1 VYKTIVYFLINYPI
15 QTINATYVLWFYKRK
30 NLSSI
35 EEYVFEVILL
45 EVSLLI
51 DGKAIELNDFSKD
64 FLGGTIQGAISPLR
78 GIDSNWKQLEIK
90 VKR

>member
-1 VYKTIVYFLINYPI
+1 MFCV
-15 QTINATYVLWFYKRK
+15 FYKRK

-35 EEYVFEVILL
+35 EEYIIEVVLL
-45 EVSLLI
+45 EVSLFI
-51 DGKAIELNDFSKD
+51 DSKNIELNDFIQD
-64 FLGGTIQGAISPLR
+64 FLGGTIQGAISPLL